1 VTGILLSKGA
11 YGAYRDGIAAAAREG
26 SLEVRA
32 VHLPDDPDARL
43 APAECAA
50 IEIAYFNR
58 DIRFSKHYQAF
69 VDTVTAAPNLKW
81 VHFSNAGVD
90 QHPFLPGLVARKV
103 RLTTSAGSNGEPVAQ
118 TAIGGL
124 LMLARNFPH
133 WWAAQGRREWTPLRG
148 EAVPRDLAGQTVLVI
163 GLGTV
168 GATVARFCRALGLNV
183 IGIRRTAGAPHAAV
197 DETHALAALPQL
209 LPRCDWIVLACPLTP
224 ETRRIINARTLALLP
239 RGARLINV
247 CRGGVVDE
255 AAVIE
260 ALRSGQLGGA
270 HLDVFEQEPLPA
282 DSPLWALPNVIV
294 TPHNAQAS
302 MGNDHR
308 AMLIFLANLARWG
321 RGEPLANEQP
331 RA

>member
-11 YGAYRDGIAAAAREG
+11 YGAYRDGITAAAREG
-26 SLEVRA
+26 SLEVRV
-32 VHLPDDPDARL
+32 VHLPDNPDARL
-43 APAECAA
+43 APAECAG
-50 IEIAYFNR
+50 IEIAYLNR
-58 DIRFSKHYQAF
+58 DIRFSKLYQAF
-69 VDTVTAAPNLKW
+69 VDAVTAAPNLKW

-90 QHPFLPGLVARKV
+90 QHPFLPSLTARKV

-124 LMLARNFPH
+124 LMLARNFPY
-133 WWAAQGRREWTPLRG
+133 WWAAQGRREWTPMRG
-148 EAVPRDLAGQTVLVI
+148 DAVPRDLAGQTVLIV

-168 GATVARFCRALGLNV
+168 GATVARFCRALGLHV
-183 IGIRRTAGAPHAAV
+183 IGIRRAAGQAHAAV
-197 DETHALAALPQL
+197 HETHALAALPQL
-209 LPRCDWIVLACPLTP
+209 LPRCDWVVLACPLTP
-224 ETRRIINARTLALLP
+224 ETRRIINGETLALLP

-282 DSPLWALPNVIV
+282 DSPLWTLPNVIV

-302 MGNDHR
+302 VGNDHR
-308 AMLIFLANLARWG
+308 AMLIFLANLAKWG
-321 RGEPLANEQP
+321 RGEPLTNEQP
-331 RA
+331 RD